1 MTTFAAPLNTKIAA
15 ETSVLPMAVGGWYTV
30 TIADGKNGLVLT
42 TDTSNTINS
51 LVIPAGRMI
60 TSCGMVCYEAFA
72 GPASTRIDV
81 KVGTHTLKANFSA
94 ATTAATATPDSGGSM
109 VMWRPFTADTT
120 VSYFVSSSTGTVPTA
135 GKCILALQIA

>member
-30 TIADGKNGLVLT
+30 TIANGKNGLVLT
-42 TDTSNTINS
+42 TGTSNTVNS
-51 LVIPAGRMI
+51 LVIPAGRML
-60 TSCGMVCYEAFA
+60 TSYGLACYEGFA

-81 KVGTHTLKANFSA
+81 NVGTQTIKANFSVTVTVA
-94 ATTAATATPDSGGSM
+94 NTTPDSGGGV